1 MKSVLVVDDS
11 LDVQILLH
19 RVAGEECVL
28 TSANR
33 MSQARTLLASIK
45 FDLIVVD
52 LLLPDGS
59 GLDLVAD
66 IRATWPNQK
75 IVVLSGAVT
84 ERIRGEAI
92 ESGAD
97 EVLDKSEP
105 VSRIQRLLT

>member
-11 LDVQILLH
+11 LEVQILLH
-19 RVAGEECVL
+19 RIAGEECVL

-33 MSQARTLLASIK
+33 MAQARTLLASIK
-45 FDLIVVD
+45 FDLVIVD

-66 IRATWPNQK
+66 IRATWPDQK
-75 IVVLSGAVT
+75 VVVLSGCIT
-84 ERIRGEAI
+84 ERIREEAL
-92 ESGAD
+92 ESGAN